1 MAQPRILLAAGA
13 SGGEAGM
20 TPYLRGLTARGL
32 PAEFV
37 ALPRGTAE
45 RALPAYRAALA
56 AAPGG
61 VIGGQS
67 FGGRVASLV
76 AADVAPAGLV
86 LLCYPLH
93 PPGRTE
99 RWVERTSHW
108 ERIGCP
114 VLLLSG
120 DRDPFAQIGLLRQAV
135 DQLANAEL
143 HVYAGIGHGLKPVLD
158 DAVERTAAFARSI
171 QEPVH
176 SAQ

>member
-1 MAQPRILLAAGA
+1 MPQPQILLAAGA

-20 TPYLRGLTARGL
+20 TPYLRGLKARGL

-45 RALPAYRAALA
+45 RALLAYRAALA
-56 AAPGG
+56 AAPGS

-76 AADVAPAGLV
+76 AAEAPAAGLV

-93 PPGRTE
+93 PPGRKE
-99 RWVERTSHW
+99 RWIERTSHW
-108 ERIGCP
+108 EHIGCP

-120 DRDPFAQIGLLRQAV
+120 DRDPFARTELLRQAV
-135 DQLANAEL
+135 SQLANAEL
-143 HVYAGIGHGLKPVLD
+143 HVYASVGHGLKPVLD
-158 DAVERTAAFARSI
+158 DAVERIADFARSI
-171 QEPVH
+171 QETVH

>member
-1 MAQPRILLAAGA
+1 
-13 SGGEAGM
+13 M
-20 TPYLRGLTARGL
+20 TPYLRGLKARGL

-45 RALPAYRAALA
+45 RALTAYQGALT
-56 AAPGG
+56 AAPGS

-158 DAVERTAAFARSI
+158 DAVERIAAFARSI